1 MDNEGHLN
9 DEEIRLECIRLAV
22 EFAPE
27 IARITDPLDKA
38 QLYYDWVKQNSKRQ
52 PERITDPLD
61 KAETYYNWVTKK
73 NSKRQ
78 PEKTASKK
86 DKVKS

>member
-27 IARITDPLDKA
+27 IARITDPLNKA
-38 QLYYDWVKQNSKRQ
+38 QLYYDWVIQSSKRQ
-52 PERITDPLD
+52 
-61 KAETYYNWVTKK
+61 
-73 NSKRQ
+73 S
-78 PEKTASKK
+78 EKTAKKK

>member
-1 MDNEGHLN
+1 MDNSDHLN

-27 IARITDPLDKA
+27 IARITDPLNKA
-38 QLYYDWVKQNSKRQ
+38 QLYYDWV
-52 PERITDPLD
+52 I
-61 KAETYYNWVTKK
+61 K

>member
-1 MDNEGHLN
+1 MDNEDHLS

-52 PERITDPLD
+52 PE
-61 KAETYYNWVTKK
+61 
-73 NSKRQ
+73 
-78 PEKTASKK
+78 KTASKK